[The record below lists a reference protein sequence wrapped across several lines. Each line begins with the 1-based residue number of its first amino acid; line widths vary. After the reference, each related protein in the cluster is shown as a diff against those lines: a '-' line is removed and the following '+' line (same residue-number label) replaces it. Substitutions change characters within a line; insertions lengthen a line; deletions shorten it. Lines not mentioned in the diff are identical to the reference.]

1 MKNQLNKLL
10 YLLPKGDGIRLI
22 LLIVMMFIVS
32 VLELIGVG
40 LVPVF
45 IGILTDFD
53 KMMQM
58 EWLNQVI
65 SRSGIDTREGLFYA
79 GIIILMVVYI
89 CKNLFISIYFYLE
102 GKYVWNRYQ
111 YITERLFDSYMAA
124 PYSFHL
130 HKNSSN
136 IIRNVTE
143 ESRHLILNYF
153 LPGIRIIKNGLIV
166 FLIVIFLIWV
176 EPWLTILSVFFL
188 GGTGALGLYKLR
200 KRVDQ
205 EGLSAHESLLE
216 IIKTVM
222 ESVNGLK
229 DIQILNREKW
239 FIHRFRKHIDRYR
252 RSQIF
257 WSVTSQSSSP
267 VVETIA
273 ILSILVI
280 TFLLYLKQ
288 GNLDGIVPILALF
301 TVATIRLLP
310 ALREIMRDVNSI
322 QFYQFSLVPVYEDQ
336 KLLSTVQAR
345 EQRITSNENEIIK
358 NIKFPGDITIDN
370 LIYRYPAADE
380 PALSNISLTIQQGS
394 VVSFAGETGSGK
406 TTLVDVLMGLH
417 SPESGTIRFGEVG
430 NRDYLKK
437 FPNAIGYIPQFVYLT
452 DDTIKNN
459 IAFGLDE
466 NSIDEQ
472 KLNAAIEIAQF
483 TNVVKNMPDG
493 LNSKIGE
500 RGVRL
505 SGGERQRIG
514 IARAMYNNPK
524 LIVMDEATSALDS
537 QTENELMDAIER
549 MREGRTVII
558 ISHRISILDV
568 CDHIWFLQN
577 GRITAD
583 GTLKH
588 LLQTS
593 NDFRKMSRLT
603 ADMN

>member
-1 MKNQLNKLL
+1 M
-10 YLLPKGDGIRLI
+10 I

-153 LPGIRIIKNGLIV
+153 LPGIRIIKNGLVV

-288 GNLDGIVPILALF
+288 GTLDGIVPILALF

-345 EQRITSNENEIIK
+345 EQRITSDENEIIK

-603 ADMN
+603 AEMN

>member
-79 GIIILMVVYI
+79 GIIILMIVYI

-166 FLIVIFLIWV
+166 FLIVIFLIWI
-176 EPWLTILSVFFL
+176 EPWLTILSVIFL

-229 DIQILNREKW
+229 DIRILNREKW

-288 GNLDGIVPILALF
+288 GTLDGIVPILALF

-345 EQRITSNENEIIK
+345 EQRITSDENEIIK

-483 TNVVKNMPDG
+483 TNVVNSMPDG

-603 ADMN
+603 AEMN